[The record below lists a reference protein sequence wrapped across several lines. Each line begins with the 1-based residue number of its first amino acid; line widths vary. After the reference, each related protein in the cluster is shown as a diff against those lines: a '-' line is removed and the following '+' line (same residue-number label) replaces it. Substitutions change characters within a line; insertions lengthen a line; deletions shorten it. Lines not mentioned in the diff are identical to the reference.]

1 MLEKYYICSPEGD
14 INITREEYL
23 ALIGEAPVSG
33 YANQVYK
40 EIITIDDVPSE
51 YREQVNTIVYNKI
64 AKWGEYKNQTITA
77 SELKNMLE
85 EVL

>member
-1 MLEKYYICSPEGD
+1 MLQKYYICSTTGD
-14 INITREEYL
+14 IEVTKEEYL
-23 ALIGEAPVSG
+23 ALIGEPPVSS

-40 EIITIDDVPSE
+40 EIITINDVPTE

-77 SELKNMLE
+77 LELKNMIE
-85 EVL
+85 GVL

>member
-14 INITREEYL
+14 INVTREEYL

-51 YREQVNTIVYNKI
+51 YREQVNAIVYNKI

-77 SELKNMLE
+77 SEFKNMLE